1 MAGHRRW
8 IMHVDMDAFY
18 ASVEQRDHPE
28 WRGKPVIVGGKG
40 KRSVAATAS
49 YEARAYGVHSAMSI
63 SEAKRRCPDGIFVE
77 PRFEVYHAISDEI
90 HAIMLHYAE
99 AIEPIALDE
108 AFMDISGMGSQYRTL
123 GAIGRAIK
131 AEIREKT
138 GLVASVGIAPNKFLA
153 KMASDMGKPD
163 GLFIIPYGRERAVL
177 APLPVRKLWGVGP
190 VTARRLQQ
198 MGVETIGDM
207 QNAPVSQLRKVLG
220 NQAVLFHQLAL
231 GIDSRPVEAER
242 EVKSIGDESTMEE
255 DIFDREDIE
264 CQIALHSDVV
274 ARRLRKKGLSGQ
286 AVTLKIRFASFRTL
300 TRSMTLSEPTRLA
313 EDIEKAARILLQR
326 IPLSE
331 GVRLVGVTASRLVE
345 GEGMMNLFSES
356 CDRKGR
362 AAAVVDALQEQF
374 GERAIRRGLWVVQE
388 LKEKEKKSEKTV
400 SPPIMK

>member
-77 PRFEVYHAISDEI
+77 PRFDVYHAVSDEI
-90 HAIMLHYAE
+90 HAIMLHYAD

-163 GLFIIPYGRERAVL
+163 GLFSIPYGRERAIL

-198 MGVETIGDM
+198 MGFETIGDM

-264 CQIALHSDVV
+264 RQIALHSDVV

-356 CDRKGR
+356 RDRKGK

-374 GERAIRRGLWVVQE
+374 GERAIRRGLWVEQE

-400 SPPIMK
+400 ISPIMK

>member
-1 MAGHRRW
+1 
-8 IMHVDMDAFY
+8 MHGDMDAFY

-77 PRFEVYHAISDEI
+77 PRFGVYHAVSDEI
-90 HAIMLHYAE
+90 HAIMLHYAD

-163 GLFIIPYGRERAVL
+163 GLFIIPYGRERVVL

-198 MGVETIGDM
+198 MGFETIGDM

-255 DIFDREDIE
+255 DIFNREDIE
-264 CQIALHSDVV
+264 RQIALHSDVV

-356 CDRKGR
+356 RDRKGK

-374 GERAIRRGLWVVQE
+374 GERAIRRGLWVEQE

-400 SPPIMK
+400 ISPIMK

>member
-131 AEIREKT
+131 AEIREKA

-198 MGVETIGDM
+198 MGFETIGDM
-207 QNAPVSQLRKVLG
+207 QNAPVSRLRKVLG

-231 GIDSRPVEAER
+231 GIDFRPVEAER
-242 EVKSIGDESTMEE
+242 EVKSIGDESTMEK
-255 DIFDREDIE
+255 DIFDRAEIE
-264 CQIALHSDVV
+264 RQIALHSDVV

-286 AVTLKIRFASFRTL
+286 AVTLKVRFASFRTL

-331 GVRLVGVTASRLVE
+331 GVRLIGVTASRLVE

-356 CDRKGR
+356 CDRKGK

-374 GERAIRRGLWVVQE
+374 GERAIRRGLWVEQE
-388 LKEKEKKSEKTV
+388 LKEKAKKSEKN
-400 SPPIMK
+400 SQPPIMK

>member
-1 MAGHRRW
+1 
-8 IMHVDMDAFY
+8 MHVDMDAFY

-198 MGVETIGDM
+198 MGFETIGDM

-231 GIDSRPVEAER
+231 GSDFRPVEAER
-242 EVKSIGDESTMEE
+242 
-255 DIFDREDIE
+255 
-264 CQIALHSDVV
+264 
-274 ARRLRKKGLSGQ
+274 
-286 AVTLKIRFASFRTL
+286 
-300 TRSMTLSEPTRLA
+300 
-313 EDIEKAARILLQR
+313 
-326 IPLSE
+326 
-331 GVRLVGVTASRLVE
+331 
-345 GEGMMNLFSES
+345 
-356 CDRKGR
+356 
-362 AAAVVDALQEQF
+362 
-374 GERAIRRGLWVVQE
+374 
-388 LKEKEKKSEKTV
+388 
-400 SPPIMK
+400 